1 MQKIIELFEATI
13 SMLDFTLNSRKKR
26 HIAERIMIS
35 MSLLFGGLTI
45 TVMTIKD
52 EWENIY
58 EK

>member
-1 MQKIIELFEATI
+1 MEIFEATI

-26 HIAERIMIS
+26 HIAGGIMLS
-35 MSLLFGGLTI
+35 MSLLFGGLAI